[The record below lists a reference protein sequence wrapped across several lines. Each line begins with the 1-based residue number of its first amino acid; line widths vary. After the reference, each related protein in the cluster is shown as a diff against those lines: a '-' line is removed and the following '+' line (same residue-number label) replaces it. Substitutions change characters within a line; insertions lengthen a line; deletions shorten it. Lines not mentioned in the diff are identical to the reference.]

1 VILIKNKRL
10 LVALFTLFLIFKL
23 SQAIDDSLKDTNTV
37 EYNKKIRE
45 DIIPK
50 TAKLSVNKSI
60 IKVNIIMTFYTISY
74 ADTGKLDGISASG
87 KHLPSLSRG
96 GVQPIAAPKNIPFGT
111 KIVIDGVGTTIVEDR
126 GGAIKYTYINGT
138 EYMKVDVFVPNAT
151 AKKISELGVVKTTG
165 YIVVE

>member
-1 VILIKNKRL
+1 MNKRL
-10 LVALFTLFLIFKL
+10 LVALFILFLTLKVL
-23 SQAIDDSLKDTNTV
+23 PTTDDSLKNTITV
-37 EYNKKIRE
+37 EYNKKTSE

-50 TAKLSVNKSI
+50 TAALSVNKSI
-60 IKVNIIMTFYTISY
+60 VKVNIILTFYTISY

-111 KIVIDGVGTTIVEDR
+111 KIVIDGIGVTIVEDR
-126 GGAIKYTYINGT
+126 GGAIKYININGT

-151 AKKISELGVVKTTG
+151 AKQIRELGVAKTTG